1 MLLSS
6 AQRMRCLHVVAPF
19 FLFSS
24 WQNSINSLHAASYI
38 PKKERKKRQI
48 PSSISSSSFSVSIIY
63 DVIAAVTRVKRKKCG
78 EKIPYYF
85 FSDSG
90 IDGSKNNQISRGKMD
105 WHYFRVQV
113 KKGECHGQ
121 RKERSDGL
129 IEINERDG
137 RGIFFGLN
145 PSVGWDT
152 HRV

>member
-1 MLLSS
+1 
-6 AQRMRCLHVVAPF
+6 
-19 FLFSS
+19 
-24 WQNSINSLHAASYI
+24 
-38 PKKERKKRQI
+38 
-48 PSSISSSSFSVSIIY
+48 
-63 DVIAAVTRVKRKKCG
+63 
-78 EKIPYYF
+78 
-85 FSDSG
+85 
-90 IDGSKNNQISRGKMD
+90 MD